1 CGWGALI
8 TWATKHYGVEAL
20 GITLSKEQH
29 EYATAKIKRLGLE
42 GTCRVEL
49 LDYRDLSFEGYFD
62 KVSSVGMF
70 EHVGKGNLPVYF
82 KKIYTLLKPGGLVMN
97 HGITTNSTEDHALG
111 SDIGSFVDEYVFPGG
126 ELVHV
131 STVLREVAQSGI
143 EVWDA
148 ESLRPHYAKT
158 LWHWV
163 DRLEKNKSEAKSII
177 GEERYRIWR
186 IYMAG
191 SAHAFERGWIS
202 IFQILGTKPLASGK
216 VSYPLTRHH
225 IYS

>member
-1 CGWGALI
+1 
-8 TWATKHYGVEAL
+8 
-20 GITLSKEQH
+20 
-29 EYATAKIKRLGLE
+29 
-42 GTCRVEL
+42 
-49 LDYRDLSFEGYFD
+49 
-62 KVSSVGMF
+62 
-70 EHVGKGNLPVYF
+70 
-82 KKIYTLLKPGGLVMN
+82 MN

-163 DRLEKNKSEAKSII
+163 DRLEK
-177 GEERYRIWR
+177 R
-186 IYMAG
+186 
-191 SAHAFERGWIS
+191 ERGEIDHWRGALQNMENIHGRFS
-202 IFQILGTKPLASGK
+202 SRL
-216 VSYPLTRHH
+216 
-225 IYS
+225 